1 MTDVY
6 VIRNQ
11 QGHYWAK
18 AKLWVDGSDARPV
31 LRAKHEDEAINILFE
46 LSSKD
51 IDLRGEVIAAELSE
65 RGDPIIEPSAIPI
78 PVEPEDDAE
87 EEPEVADT
95 DVANAEA
102 DEAATEPVEET
113 PATT

>member
-18 AKLWVDGSDARPV
+18 AKLWVDGTEPRTV
-31 LRAKHEDEAINILFE
+31 LRAKHEDEAINTLFE
-46 LSSKD
+46 LNSKD
-51 IDLRGEVIAAELSE
+51 IDLRGEVLAVELSE
-65 RGDPIIEPSAIPI
+65 RGDPIIEPSDIPL
-78 PVEPEDDAE
+78 PVEPQDEAE
-87 EEPEVADT
+87 EQLEPAATATSAD
-95 DVANAEA
+95 ANEP
-102 DEAATEPVEET
+102 ATEPDAKT